1 MGRGSAR
8 QGDITSA
15 SASFPVTVSPGR
27 QVNRYGLGGTLDC
40 YGFLKLCVWEWVKTC
55 AEERRSVREGGRG
68 TTNLCRRLASLAQ
81 SFASMERWRNKVA
94 VVSGASAGIGA
105 ACTQALLRAGLVV
118 VGLARRQERIEQLR
132 DTLPREQQQRLHALH
147 CDMRQESQVQQAI
160 AWTQRQLGGLHVLV
174 SNAGII
180 AEAELSGAGN
190 TEAMRRTIETNIMG
204 TVYGIREAFQLMRQQ
219 GSEGHVVIV
228 NSVAGQQVPNLG
240 PQLPSLNIYP
250 ASKFALRAMQEIYR
264 QEFQRHKT
272 RVRVSVSGDNPSS
285 CSEFLFPCCFYC
297 SLSLSLCRPSV
308 PAWWTRTYCPSS
320 CRASSSS
327 TCPCCVPRTL
337 PRRCSGPLARH
348 PMSR

>member
-1 MGRGSAR
+1 M
-8 QGDITSA
+8 
-15 SASFPVTVSPGR
+15 
-27 QVNRYGLGGTLDC
+27 
-40 YGFLKLCVWEWVKTC
+40 
-55 AEERRSVREGGRG
+55 
-68 TTNLCRRLASLAQ
+68 
-81 SFASMERWRNKVA
+81 
-94 VVSGASAGIGA
+94 
-105 ACTQALLRAGLVV
+105 
-118 VGLARRQERIEQLR
+118 
-132 DTLPREQQQRLHALH
+132 
-147 CDMRQESQVQQAI
+147 QQAI

-180 AEAELSGAGN
+180 AESELSGAGN

-204 TVYGIREAFQLMRQQ
+204 TVYGVREAFQLMRQQ
-219 GSEGHVVIV
+219 GERDAQSEGHVVIV

-272 RVRVSVSGDNPSS
+272 RVRVSVSVCETTPRKGERVIFSS
-285 CSEFLFPCCFYC
+285 HV
-297 SLSLSLCRPSV
+297 SLLLPSLCRPSV

-327 TCPCCVPRTL
+327 TCRCFVPRTWL
-337 PRRCSGPLARH
+337 RRCSGPLARH